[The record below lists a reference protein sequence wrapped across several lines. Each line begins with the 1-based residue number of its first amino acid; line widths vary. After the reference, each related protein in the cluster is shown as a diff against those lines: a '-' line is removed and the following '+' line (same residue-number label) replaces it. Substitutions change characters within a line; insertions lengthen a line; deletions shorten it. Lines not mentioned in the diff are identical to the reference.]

1 MLKVARMFVGMAV
14 AIVALPLASQAEE
27 QTAEQPPVEEQPI
40 KPLVQKPL
48 WEAGLGIGTVT
59 FPDYRGSDE
68 SQVYPVPVPYF
79 VYRGK
84 FLKADREG
92 VRGELFDRRYL
103 ELTLSMHASTPVRD
117 DNNARAGM
125 PNLRPTLE
133 FGPSLDVHMWR
144 SKNADMKLDLVLPLR
159 LPLTVESSPQSLGW
173 NFAPRLNL
181 DIENVAGQQGW
192 NFGIGVG
199 PVFSAAEYNQYIYS
213 VAPRFATAARPAYDA
228 RGGYAGTQVLSAIS
242 KRFPKYWVG
251 AYISYQNLHNAA
263 FEDSPLVR
271 QQNYVSGGI
280 GFAWMIGKSKRMVD
294 VEFDEANE

>member
-1 MLKVARMFVGMAV
+1 MLKALWMCVAALGAV
-14 AIVALPLASQAEE
+14 SLPMSSQAE
-27 QTAEQPPVEEQPI
+27 
-40 KPLVQKPL
+40 QKPL
-48 WEAGLGIGTVT
+48 WEAGLGIGAVT

-68 SQVYPVPVPYF
+68 SNVYPVPVPYF

-103 ELTLSMHASTPVRD
+103 ELSFSMNARTPVRD
-117 DNNARAGM
+117 DNAARAGM

-133 FGPSLDVHMWR
+133 FGPSLDMHLWR
-144 SKNADMKLDLVLPLR
+144 SRNEELKLDLVMPLR
-159 LPLTVESSPQSLGW
+159 LPITVESSPQTLGW

-181 DIENVAGQQGW
+181 DIENFAGQPGL

-199 PVFSAAEYNQYIYS
+199 PLFGAAEYHEYIYS
-213 VAPRFATAARPAYDA
+213 VAPQFATAQRPAYDA
-228 RGGYAGTQVLSAIS
+228 RGGYSGTHVVAAIS

-251 AYISYQNLHNAA
+251 AYLSYDNLRNAA

-271 QQNYVSGGI
+271 RQNYVTGGI
-280 GFAWMIGKSKRMVD
+280 GIAWMIGKSKRMVE
-294 VEFDEANE
+294 VEQDESDEQ